1 MTRIEAL
8 KALRKEKIATYAF
21 IGPMLPLDPA
31 KLVGNLDGR
40 VDEVLIDR
48 MNYPHKARA
57 IYRRHNLNRF
67 LGDDYFRIFGEEL
80 KTRFED
86 TGTPVTLLF

>member
-31 KLVGNLDGR
+31 KLVGNLDGL
-40 VDEVLIDR
+40 VDEILSDR

-57 IYRRHNLNRF
+57 VFRRHNLDRF

-80 KTRFED
+80 RTRFEKS
-86 TGTPVTLLF
+86 GVPVTMIF